1 MGGCVSTTHSNSA
14 AIQPG
19 PPPIQAAAPEGPLP
33 PSAQPTV
40 TPPAEDEAPGAAD
53 AVLVPTAAPEAAAI
67 QASPPPV
74 EAAASEGPLPPS
86 AQPTVTPPAE
96 DEAPG
101 AADAVLVPTAAPEAA
116 AVQASPPPVEAAAP
130 ESPLRPSV
138 QPIVTPPAKD
148 EGPTAADAVLVPT
161 AAPEAAAIQ
170 ASPPPIQAA
179 APEGPL
185 LPSAEPTVT
194 PPAEDEGPTAA
205 KAVLV
210 PTAAPTSTSALEAA
224 AAPQVEEVEATSSDI
239 RAVATDALPTQD
251 GLTRAATEAG
261 DNGKEVTESPRPGQE
276 IKDAAALPPDPVGVE
291 EVWAA
296 PASAEAEVVSG
307 EAIPDKE
314 ELQSLVAKAEE
325 PAHEPGETSVE
336 TPQAADT
343 VKPALG
349 EDGIEEI
356 SRQSIADANP
366 HLAARMDDQIQLAKG
381 DGFVRE
387 VLSRKELGVKE
398 GDLPFVLCSGI
409 SLKVLMAIS
418 ERAKRQAGDGPPL
431 TTGQI
436 VELFIVK
443 DTAERKC
450 RYFESL
456 EPGQIGWPTYFL
468 SHQWTA
474 RFCQVVED
482 VLQMLPNADVET
494 TYVWMDICANNQ
506 HDKQLLNSD
515 LRLLQAVLLCTR
527 YGTIFSMQRSTDPE
541 KLGLRQLPMSRA
553 WCVYELW
560 NTVRDPARGARCLLV
575 QDRGLSAVE
584 WEEMVQQLDVA
595 KCEAF
600 SDDDRKMILDNIERD
615 ATEGRSGAEQLNTQV
630 KVVLSLRPLFF
641 DNELARLDSATPP
654 DLQPVLEEVSRDA
667 VDGAA
672 GVGRLVWLQGG
683 AGGGKSTVSAA
694 LVRHFQDRPGD
705 QRPPGDRLL
714 LHHFT
719 KHNDLETQ
727 SDLRAVKT
735 LAYQLFEGAPAELA
749 AHYAALGPAGIAEL
763 KTASEAVAELL
774 VKPLALLGETRQVV
788 ILVDALDEGLN
799 QAQVDHLETPGRNS
813 VVGKCHANRIVQLVR
828 LLAKELPAHVRLVV
842 TSRAPEGP
850 EEYLHHMVGT
860 LPQVAALPV
869 SSCIAPE
876 DVAGRVA
883 ALLEARGSPVA
894 KGELEEHAGGSLVYY
909 RVLEGIL
916 KEVPAGE
923 APPVPTGL
931 AAAYEAFL
939 KVAGVDPERDAPALL
954 ALTSAREPLSWA
966 DLRKLGVGRQQVAR
980 LGLLFHEAPDFR
992 VYGLHKTVF
1001 DFFAGRLPGGSSAW
1015 RLDAGAGH
1023 RAFVAALK
1031 AEAVSWVGCPMSA
1044 YARRNIVHHAL
1055 LAAGGGA
1062 AADMDTLAE
1071 VVGWVPFWEKCYTAG
1086 EAQAAVDL
1094 IGRADPAAM
1103 GSVVADVVRTLRA
1116 HHAQMMADPG
1126 SLRMHCIDTPEETHF
1141 SRALRSGP
1149 QAALL
1154 RPNGWVLEGMKARCW
1169 PSYTSTLRRHIGP
1182 VTSVAFSPDG
1192 TLLAS
1197 ASADKTVRVWNALTG
1212 EEALPQPLRGHTGP
1226 VTSVAFSPDGTRL
1239 ASASKDETVRVWNA
1253 LTGEEAL
1260 PQPLRGHTR
1269 HVTSVAFSPDGTR
1282 LASASWDKTV
1292 RVWNALTGEE
1302 ALPQPLRGH
1311 TEGVTSVAFSP
1322 DGTRLASASE
1332 DETVRMWNA
1341 LTGEEALPQPLR
1353 GHTDRVTSVAFSP
1366 DGTRLASA
1374 SKDVTVRVWN
1384 ALTGEEALPQPLRG
1398 HTHWVTSVAFSPDG
1412 TRLASASL
1420 DGTVRVWNALTGEEA
1435 LPQPLQGHTKEVTSV
1450 AFSPDGTRLASA
1462 SEDETV
1468 RVWNA
1473 LTGEEALPQPLR
1485 GHTHWVTSVAFSP
1498 DGARLASASWD
1509 ETVRVW
1515 NAVTGEEVLPQP
1527 LRGHTHWVTSVA
1539 FSPDG
1544 TRLASAS
1551 GDKTVQVWNALTGE
1565 EALPQPLQGHTDEV
1579 TSVAFNRD
1587 GKLLASASEDKTVRV
1602 WNALTGEEA
1611 LPQPL
1616 RGHTRHVT
1624 SVAFSPDGTRLASA
1638 SKDETVRVWNAV
1650 TGEEALPQP
1659 LRGHTDTVTSVAF
1672 SPDGTRLAS
1681 ASFDGTVR
1689 VWNALTG
1696 EEALPQPLR
1705 GHIGWVNSVAFSP
1718 DGTRLASASR
1728 DKTVRVWNAVTGE
1741 EALPQP
1747 LRGHTGD
1754 VRSVAFSPDGRRLAS
1769 ASFDGTVRVWNAL
1782 TGEEALPQPLE
1793 G

>member
-1 MGGCVSTTHSNSA
+1 MIDFACVSFTTPTWSNDPRWCIPGIAATEAEHAKLAADRASSA
-14 AIQPG
+14 PVQGAHRYYPFVVEDRGRLGKSALTVVYIFAVLLAAVIQPGPQPTQAAAPEGSLPPSAEPTVTPPAKDEGPTPADAVSVPTVAPEATAIQAG
-19 PPPIQAAAPEGPLP
+19 PPPIQAAAPEGSLP
-33 PSAQPTV
+33 PSAEPIV
-40 TPPAEDEAPGAAD
+40 TPHAEDEG
-53 AVLVPTAAPEAAAI
+53 PT
-67 QASPPPV
+67 
-74 EAAASEGPLPPS
+74 
-86 AQPTVTPPAE
+86 
-96 DEAPG
+96 

-116 AVQASPPPVEAAAP
+116 AVQASPPP
-130 ESPLRPSV
+130 
-138 QPIVTPPAKD
+138 
-148 EGPTAADAVLVPT
+148 
-161 AAPEAAAIQ
+161 
-170 ASPPPIQAA
+170 IQAA
-179 APEGPL
+179 APEGSLP
-185 LPSAEPTVT
+185 PSAQPIVT

-205 KAVLV
+205 DAVSV
-210 PTAAPTSTSALEAA
+210 PTAAPTAA
-224 AAPQVEEVEATSSDI
+224 
-239 RAVATDALPTQD
+239 QD
-251 GLTRAATEAG
+251 GLEDATTEAG
-261 DNGKEVTESPRPGQE
+261 DSGKEATESPSPGQE
-276 IKDAAALPPDPVGVE
+276 AKIATAIPPDPVGTVGVE
-291 EVWAA
+291 EVRAA
-296 PASAEAEVVSG
+296 PASTEAAVVSE

-314 ELQSLVAKAEE
+314 ELQSLGAKAEE
-325 PAHEPGETSVE
+325 PAHEPREASAE
-336 TPQAADT
+336 TPHAADT
-343 VKPALG
+343 VKAPVG
-349 EDGIEEI
+349 EEDDIEEI
-356 SRQSIADANP
+356 PRQSIADANP

-456 EPGQIGWPTYFL
+456 EPGQIGWPAYFL

-527 YGTIFSMQRSTDPE
+527 YGTIFSMQRSTDPD

-600 SDDDRKMILDNIERD
+600 SENDRKMILDNIERD

-641 DNELARLDSATPP
+641 HNELARLDNATPP
-654 DLQPVLEEVSRDA
+654 DLQPVLEEIARDA

-694 LVRHFQDRPGD
+694 LVRHFQDRPDD

-727 SDLRAVKT
+727 SDLRAIKT
-735 LAYQLFEGAPAELA
+735 MAYQLFESAPAELA

-763 KTASEAVAELL
+763 KTASEAMAELL

-842 TSRAPEGP
+842 TSRVPEGP

-876 DVAGRVA
+876 DMAGRVA
-883 ALLEARGSPVA
+883 ALLEARGSSVT
-894 KGELEEHAGGSLVYY
+894 KSELEEHASGSLVYY

-939 KVAGVDPERDAPALL
+939 KAAGVDPERDAPALL

-980 LGLLFHEAPDFR
+980 LGILFHKAPDFR

-1031 AEAVSWVGCPMSA
+1031 AEAVSWVGSPMSP

-1062 AADMDTLAE
+1062 AADVDALAE

-1126 SLRMHCIDTPEETHF
+1126 SLRGLCIDTPEETHF
-1141 SRALRSGP
+1141 SRALRSWP

-1169 PSYTSTLRRHIGP
+1169 PAGISTLQGHTKEVR
-1182 VTSVAFSPDG
+1182 SVAFSPDG

-1197 ASADKTVRVWNALTG
+1197 ASEDRTVRVWNALTG
-1212 EEALPQPLRGHTGP
+1212 EEALPQPLRGHAYR
-1226 VTSVAFSPDGTRL
+1226 VFSVAFSPDGTRL
-1239 ASASKDETVRVWNA
+1239 ASASE
-1253 LTGEEAL
+1253 
-1260 PQPLRGHTR
+1260 
-1269 HVTSVAFSPDGTR
+1269 DG
-1282 LASASWDKTV
+1282 TV

-1311 TEGVTSVAFSP
+1311 TEMVY
-1322 DGTRLASASE
+1322 
-1332 DETVRMWNA
+1332 
-1341 LTGEEALPQPLR
+1341 
-1353 GHTDRVTSVAFSP
+1353 
-1366 DGTRLASA
+1366 
-1374 SKDVTVRVWN
+1374 
-1384 ALTGEEALPQPLRG
+1384 
-1398 HTHWVTSVAFSPDG
+1398 
-1412 TRLASASL
+1412 
-1420 DGTVRVWNALTGEEA
+1420 
-1435 LPQPLQGHTKEVTSV
+1435 SV

-1485 GHTHWVTSVAFSP
+1485 GHT
-1498 DGARLASASWD
+1498 G
-1509 ETVRVW
+1509 
-1515 NAVTGEEVLPQP
+1515 G
-1527 LRGHTHWVTSVA
+1527 VTSVA

-1551 GDKTVQVWNALTGE
+1551 LDETVRVWNTLTGE
-1565 EALPQPLQGHTDEV
+1565 EALPQPLRGHTGVV
-1579 TSVAFNRD
+1579 TSVAFSPD
-1587 GKLLASASEDKTVRV
+1587 GTRLASASLDETLRVWNAVTGEEALLQPLRGHTGEVLSVAFSPDGTRLASASEDRTVRVWNALTGKEALPQPLRGHTDRVTSVAFSPDGTRLASASEDRTVRV

-1616 RGHTRHVT
+1616 RGHTHYVSSVAFSPDGTRLASASEDWTVRVWNTLTGEEALPQPLRGHTGKVTSVAFSPDGTLLASASGDRTVRVWNALTEEEALPQPLRGHTGKITSVAFSPDGTRLASASWDNMVRVWNALTVEEALPQPLRGHTGPVLSVAFSPDGTRLASASRDNTVRVWNALTGKEALPHPLRGHTGWVTSVAFSPDGRRLASASYDRTVRVWNTLTGEEALPHPLRGHTWDVNSVAFSPDGTRLAGASGDKTVRVWNTLTGEEALLQPLRGHTGAVT

-1638 SKDETVRVWNAV
+1638 SE
-1650 TGEEALPQP
+1650 
-1659 LRGHTDTVTSVAF
+1659 
-1672 SPDGTRLAS
+1672 
-1681 ASFDGTVR
+1681 
-1689 VWNALTG
+1689 
-1696 EEALPQPLR
+1696 
-1705 GHIGWVNSVAFSP
+1705 
-1718 DGTRLASASR
+1718 
-1728 DKTVRVWNAVTGE
+1728 
-1741 EALPQP
+1741 
-1747 LRGHTGD
+1747 
-1754 VRSVAFSPDGRRLAS
+1754 
-1769 ASFDGTVRVWNAL
+1769 DGTVRVWNAL

>member
-1 MGGCVSTTHSNSA
+1 
-14 AIQPG
+14 
-19 PPPIQAAAPEGPLP
+19 
-33 PSAQPTV
+33 
-40 TPPAEDEAPGAAD
+40 
-53 AVLVPTAAPEAAAI
+53 
-67 QASPPPV
+67 
-74 EAAASEGPLPPS
+74 
-86 AQPTVTPPAE
+86 
-96 DEAPG
+96 
-101 AADAVLVPTAAPEAA
+101 
-116 AVQASPPPVEAAAP
+116 
-130 ESPLRPSV
+130 
-138 QPIVTPPAKD
+138 
-148 EGPTAADAVLVPT
+148 
-161 AAPEAAAIQ
+161 
-170 ASPPPIQAA
+170 
-179 APEGPL
+179 
-185 LPSAEPTVT
+185 
-194 PPAEDEGPTAA
+194 
-205 KAVLV
+205 
-210 PTAAPTSTSALEAA
+210 
-224 AAPQVEEVEATSSDI
+224 
-239 RAVATDALPTQD
+239 
-251 GLTRAATEAG
+251 
-261 DNGKEVTESPRPGQE
+261 
-276 IKDAAALPPDPVGVE
+276 
-291 EVWAA
+291 
-296 PASAEAEVVSG
+296 
-307 EAIPDKE
+307 
-314 ELQSLVAKAEE
+314 
-325 PAHEPGETSVE
+325 
-336 TPQAADT
+336 
-343 VKPALG
+343 
-349 EDGIEEI
+349 
-356 SRQSIADANP
+356 
-366 HLAARMDDQIQLAKG
+366 MDDQIQLAKG

-456 EPGQIGWPTYFL
+456 EPWQIGWPTYFL

-494 TYVWMDICANNQ
+494 TFVWMDICANNQ
-506 HDKQLLNSD
+506 HDTQLLNSD

-595 KCEAF
+595 KCEAY
-600 SDDDRKMILDNIERD
+600 SENDRKMILDNIERD

-641 DNELARLDSATPP
+641 DNELARLDNATPP

-694 LVRHFQDRPGD
+694 LVRHFQED

-749 AHYAALGPAGIAEL
+749 AHYAALGPSGIAEL

-842 TSRAPEGP
+842 TSRVPEGP

-883 ALLEARGSPVA
+883 ALLEARGSSVT
-894 KGELEEHAGGSLVYY
+894 KSELEEHAGDSLVYY

-931 AAAYEAFL
+931 VAAYEAFL

-966 DLRKLGVGRQQVAR
+966 DLRKLGVGQQQVAR
-980 LGLLFHEAPDFR
+980 LGILFHEAPDFR

-1031 AEAVSWVGCPMSA
+1031 AEAVSWVGCSMSA

-1062 AADMDTLAE
+1062 AADVDALAE

-1094 IGRADPAAM
+1094 IGHTDPAVM
-1103 GSVVADVVRTLRA
+1103 GSVVIDVVRTLRA

-1169 PSYTSTLRRHIGP
+1169 PAGISTLRGHAYY

-1192 TLLAS
+1192 TLLASASEDGTVRVWNALTGEAALPQPLRGHTGKVTSVAFSPHGTRLASASEDGTVRVWNALTGEEALPQPLRGHTGEVTSVAFSPHGTRLASASYDGTVRVWNALTGEEALPQPLEGHTGPVYCVAFSPHGTRLAS

-1212 EEALPQPLRGHTGP
+1212 EEALPQPLRGHTREVTSVAFSPDGNRLASASQDKTVRVWNPLTGEEALPQPLRGHTREVTSVAFSPDGRRLASASHDGTVRVWNALTGEEVLPQPLRGHTGPVYSVAFSPDGTLLASASQDKTVRVWNALTGEAALPQPLRGHTGP

-1239 ASASKDETVRVWNA
+1239 ASASHDGTVQVWNA
-1253 LTGEEAL
+1253 LTGEAAL
-1260 PQPLRGHTR
+1260 PQPLRGHTGP
-1269 HVTSVAFSPDGTR
+1269 VTSVAFSPDGTR
-1282 LASASWDKTV
+1282 LASASHDGTV
-1292 RVWNALTGEE
+1292 QVWNALTGEA

-1311 TEGVTSVAFSP
+1311 TGPVTSVAFSP
-1322 DGTRLASASE
+1322 DGTRLASASH
-1332 DETVRMWNA
+1332 DGTVQVWNA
-1341 LTGEEALPQPLR
+1341 LTGEEVLPQPLR
-1353 GHTDRVTSVAFSP
+1353 GHTGPVYSVAFSP
-1366 DGTRLASA
+1366 DGTLLASA
-1374 SKDVTVRVWN
+1374 SQDKTVRVWN
-1384 ALTGEEALPQPLRG
+1384 ALTGKEAQPQPLRG
-1398 HTHWVTSVAFSPDG
+1398 HTREVTSVAFSPHG
-1412 TRLASASL
+1412 TRLASASA

-1435 LPQPLQGHTKEVTSV
+1435 LLQPLRGHTREVTSV
-1450 AFSPDGTRLASA
+1450 AFSPDGTLLASA
-1462 SEDETV
+1462 SQDKTV
-1468 RVWNA
+1468 RVWNP
-1473 LTGEEALPQPLR
+1473 LTGKEALLQPLR
-1485 GHTHWVTSVAFSP
+1485 GHTGGVTSVAFSP
-1498 DGARLASASWD
+1498 
-1509 ETVRVW
+1509 
-1515 NAVTGEEVLPQP
+1515 
-1527 LRGHTHWVTSVA
+1527 H
-1539 FSPDG
+1539 G

-1551 GDKTVQVWNALTGE
+1551 RE
-1565 EALPQPLQGHTDEV
+1565 
-1579 TSVAFNRD
+1579 
-1587 GKLLASASEDKTVRV
+1587 KTVRV

-1616 RGHTRHVT
+1616 RGHTRGVT
-1624 SVAFSPDGTRLASA
+1624 SVAFSPHGTRLASA
-1638 SKDETVRVWNAV
+1638 SLDK
-1650 TGEEALPQP
+1650 
-1659 LRGHTDTVTSVAF
+1659 
-1672 SPDGTRLAS
+1672 
-1681 ASFDGTVR
+1681 TVR

-1696 EEALPQPLR
+1696 VEALPQPL
-1705 GHIGWVNSVAFSP
+1705 
-1718 DGTRLASASR
+1718 DG
-1728 DKTVRVWNAVTGE
+1728 
-1741 EALPQP
+1741 
-1747 LRGHTGD
+1747 
-1754 VRSVAFSPDGRRLAS
+1754 
-1769 ASFDGTVRVWNAL
+1769 
-1782 TGEEALPQPLE
+1782 
-1793 G
+1793 

>member
-1 MGGCVSTTHSNSA
+1 MGGCVSTTHGNSA

-19 PPPIQAAAPEGPLP
+19 PPPVPAAAPEGPLP

-40 TPPAEDEAPGAAD
+40 TPPAEDEAPA
-53 AVLVPTAAPEAAAI
+53 
-67 QASPPPV
+67 
-74 EAAASEGPLPPS
+74 
-86 AQPTVTPPAE
+86 
-96 DEAPG
+96 

-116 AVQASPPPVEAAAP
+116 AVQASPPPVQAAAP
-130 ESPLRPSV
+130 EGPLPPSA
-138 QPIVTPPAKD
+138 QPTVTPPAKD

-179 APEGPL
+179 ALEGPL
-185 LPSAEPTVT
+185 LPSAQPIVT
-194 PPAEDEGPTAA
+194 PRAEDEGPTAA

-210 PTAAPTSTSALEAA
+210 PTAAPTSTSAMEAA
-224 AAPQVEEVEATSSDI
+224 AAPQVEEVEAAAPEPVPTGEHGLPATFSNVG
-239 RAVATDALPTQD
+239 AVAADALPAQD
-251 GLTRAATEAG
+251 GLTDATTEAG
-261 DNGKEVTESPRPGQE
+261 DNGKETTEGPSPGQE
-276 IKDAAALPPDPVGVE
+276 AKDAAALLPDPIGME
-291 EVWAA
+291 EVRAA
-296 PASAEAEVVSG
+296 PASTEAAVVSE

-314 ELQSLVAKAEE
+314 ELHSLGAKAEE
-325 PAHEPGETSVE
+325 SAHEPGEASAE

-343 VKPALG
+343 VKASVG
-349 EDGIEEI
+349 EDDIEEI
-356 SRQSIADANP
+356 PRQSIADANP
-366 HLAARMDDQIQLAKG
+366 HLAARMDDQIRLAKG

-431 TTGQI
+431 TTKQI

-474 RFCQVVED
+474 PFCQVVED

-527 YGTIFSMQRSTDPE
+527 YGTIFSMQRSTDPD

-654 DLQPVLEEVSRDA
+654 DLQPVLEEVSRDV

-749 AHYAALGPAGIAEL
+749 AHYAALGPSGIAEL

-842 TSRAPEGP
+842 TSRVPEGP

-860 LPQVAALPV
+860 LPQVAAVSV

-883 ALLEARGSPVA
+883 ALLEARGSPVT

-966 DLRKLGVGRQQVAR
+966 DLRKLGVGQQQVAR
-980 LGLLFHEAPDFR
+980 LGILFHEAPDFR

-1031 AEAVSWVGCPMSA
+1031 AEAVSWVGASMSA

-1062 AADMDTLAE
+1062 AADVDALAE

-1116 HHAQMMADPG
+1116 HHAQMMVDPG
-1126 SLRMHCIDTPEETHF
+1126 SLRGHCIDTPRDTHF

-1169 PSYTSTLRRHIGP
+1169 PAYISTLRGHTEPVSSVAFSPDGTRLASASGDKTVRVWNALTGEEALPQPLRGHTDW

-1192 TLLAS
+1192 TRLASASYDKTVRVWNALTGEEALPQPLQGHTGGVTSVAFSPDGTRLASASQDETVRVWNALTGEEALPQPLQGHTDYVYSVAFSPDGTRLASASWDKTVRVWNALTGEEALPQPLRGHTGRVTSVAFSPDGTRLASASEDKTVRVWNALTGEEALPQPLRGHTKEVTSVAFSPDGTRLAS
-1197 ASADKTVRVWNALTG
+1197 ASADETVRVWNALTGEEALPQPLRGHTDWVTSVAFSPDGTRLASASSDKTVRVWNALTGEEALPQPLRGHTKEVTSVAFSPDGTRLASASEDKTVRVWNALTG

-1239 ASASKDETVRVWNA
+1239 ASASYDKTVRVWNALTGEEALPQPLQGHTGGVTSVAFSPDGTRLASASEDKTVRVWNALTGEEALPQPLQGHTYYVYSVAFSPDGTRLASASMDETVRVWNALTGEETLPQPLRGLTGPVLSVAFSPDGTRLASASYDWTVRVWNA

-1260 PQPLRGHTR
+1260 PQPLRGHTDR
-1269 HVTSVAFSPDGTR
+1269 VTSVAFSPDGTR

-1311 TEGVTSVAFSP
+1311 T
-1322 DGTRLASASE
+1322 
-1332 DETVRMWNA
+1332 
-1341 LTGEEALPQPLR
+1341 
-1353 GHTDRVTSVAFSP
+1353 DRVTS
-1366 DGTRLASA
+1366 L
-1374 SKDVTVRVWN
+1374 
-1384 ALTGEEALPQPLRG
+1384 
-1398 HTHWVTSVAFSPDG
+1398 
-1412 TRLASASL
+1412 
-1420 DGTVRVWNALTGEEA
+1420 
-1435 LPQPLQGHTKEVTSV
+1435 
-1450 AFSPDGTRLASA
+1450 
-1462 SEDETV
+1462 
-1468 RVWNA
+1468 
-1473 LTGEEALPQPLR
+1473 
-1485 GHTHWVTSVAFSP
+1485 AFSP
-1498 DGARLASASWD
+1498 DGAR
-1509 ETVRVW
+1509 
-1515 NAVTGEEVLPQP
+1515 
-1527 LRGHTHWVTSVA
+1527 
-1539 FSPDG
+1539 
-1544 TRLASAS
+1544 
-1551 GDKTVQVWNALTGE
+1551 
-1565 EALPQPLQGHTDEV
+1565 
-1579 TSVAFNRD
+1579 
-1587 GKLLASASEDKTVRV
+1587 LASASEDKTVRV

-1616 RGHTRHVT
+1616 
-1624 SVAFSPDGTRLASA
+1624 
-1638 SKDETVRVWNAV
+1638 
-1650 TGEEALPQP
+1650 
-1659 LRGHTDTVTSVAF
+1659 
-1672 SPDGTRLAS
+1672 
-1681 ASFDGTVR
+1681 
-1689 VWNALTG
+1689 
-1696 EEALPQPLR
+1696 
-1705 GHIGWVNSVAFSP
+1705 
-1718 DGTRLASASR
+1718 
-1728 DKTVRVWNAVTGE
+1728 
-1741 EALPQP
+1741 
-1747 LRGHTGD
+1747 
-1754 VRSVAFSPDGRRLAS
+1754 
-1769 ASFDGTVRVWNAL
+1769 
-1782 TGEEALPQPLE
+1782 E

>member
-1 MGGCVSTTHSNSA
+1 MGSCVSTILGNSA

-19 PPPIQAAAPEGPLP
+19 PPPTQAAAPEGPLP
-33 PSAQPTV
+33 PSTKPTV
-40 TPPAEDEAPGAAD
+40 TPPAEDEAPAAAD
-53 AVLVPTAAPEAAAI
+53 AILVPTAAL
-67 QASPPPV
+67 
-74 EAAASEGPLPPS
+74 G
-86 AQPTVTPPAE
+86 
-96 DEAPG
+96 
-101 AADAVLVPTAAPEAA
+101 AA
-116 AVQASPPPVEAAAP
+116 AV
-130 ESPLRPSV
+130 
-138 QPIVTPPAKD
+138 
-148 EGPTAADAVLVPT
+148 
-161 AAPEAAAIQ
+161 Q

-179 APEGPL
+179 ALEGPL

-194 PPAEDEGPTAA
+194 LPAEDEGPP
-205 KAVLV
+205 AVDAVSV
-210 PTAAPTSTSALEAA
+210 PAAAPEAA
-224 AAPQVEEVEATSSDI
+224 SAMDAVAAPQVKEVEAAAPEPVPTGEPGVPNFSDVG
-239 RAVATDALPTQD
+239 AVAADALPAQD
-251 GLTRAATEAG
+251 GLTDATTEAG
-261 DNGKEVTESPRPGQE
+261 DNGKEVTESPRLGQE
-276 IKDAAALPPDPVGVE
+276 IKGAAAPDPVDVE
-291 EVWAA
+291 EARAA
-296 PASAEAEVVSG
+296 PASTEAAVVSK
-307 EAIPDKE
+307 ETIPDKA
-314 ELQSLVAKAEE
+314 ELHSLGAKAE
-325 PAHEPGETSVE
+325 GDV
-336 TPQAADT
+336 
-343 VKPALG
+343 
-349 EDGIEEI
+349 IEEI
-356 SRQSIADANP
+356 SRRSIADANP

-506 HDKQLLNSD
+506 HDKQLLESD
-515 LRLLQAVLLCTR
+515 LKLLQAVLLCTR

-595 KCEAF
+595 KCEAY
-600 SDDDRKMILDNIERD
+600 SDKDRKMILDNIERD

-641 DNELARLDSATPP
+641 HNELTRLDIAAPP
-654 DLQPVLEEVSRDA
+654 DLQPLLQEISRDA

-705 QRPPGDRLL
+705 QRPLGDRLL

-735 LAYQLFEGAPAELA
+735 LAYQLFEGAPGELA
-749 AHYAALGPAGIAEL
+749 AHYAALGPSGIAEL
-763 KTASEAVAELL
+763 KTASEAVAKLL
-774 VKPLALLGETRQVV
+774 VKPLALLGETHQVV

-799 QAQVDHLETPGRNS
+799 QAQVDHLEDPRRNS

-842 TSRAPEGP
+842 TSRVPEGP

-869 SSCIAPE
+869 SRCIAPE

-883 ALLEARGSPVA
+883 ALLEARGSSVS
-894 KGELEEHAGGSLVYY
+894 KSELEEHAGGSLVYY

-923 APPVPTGL
+923 APPVPPGL

-966 DLRKLGVGRQQVAR
+966 DLRKLGVGQQQVAR
-980 LGLLFHEAPDFR
+980 LGILFHEAPDFR

-1015 RLDAGAGH
+1015 RLDAGTGH

-1031 AEAVSWVGCPMSA
+1031 AEAVSWEGCSMSA

-1062 AADMDTLAE
+1062 AADVDTLAE
-1071 VVGWVPFWEKCYTAG
+1071 VVGWVPFWEQCYIAG
-1086 EAQAAVDL
+1086 EAQATVDL

-1126 SLRMHCIDTPEETHF
+1126 SLRGLCIDTPEETHF

-1169 PSYTSTLRRHIGP
+1169 PSYTSTLRGHTGF

-1197 ASADKTVRVWNALTG
+1197 VSYDYTVRLWNALTG
-1212 EEALPQPLRGHTGP
+1212 EEALPQPLRGHTEP

-1239 ASASKDETVRVWNA
+1239 ASASHDETVRVWNA

-1260 PQPLRGHTR
+1260 PQPLRGHSY
-1269 HVTSVAFSPDGTR
+1269 V
-1282 LASASWDKTV
+1282 L
-1292 RVWNALTGEE
+1292 
-1302 ALPQPLRGH
+1302 
-1311 TEGVTSVAFSP
+1311 
-1322 DGTRLASASE
+1322 
-1332 DETVRMWNA
+1332 
-1341 LTGEEALPQPLR
+1341 
-1353 GHTDRVTSVAFSP
+1353 
-1366 DGTRLASA
+1366 
-1374 SKDVTVRVWN
+1374 
-1384 ALTGEEALPQPLRG
+1384 
-1398 HTHWVTSVAFSPDG
+1398 
-1412 TRLASASL
+1412 SL
-1420 DGTVRVWNALTGEEA
+1420 
-1435 LPQPLQGHTKEVTSV
+1435 
-1450 AFSPDGTRLASA
+1450 
-1462 SEDETV
+1462 
-1468 RVWNA
+1468 
-1473 LTGEEALPQPLR
+1473 
-1485 GHTHWVTSVAFSP
+1485 
-1498 DGARLASASWD
+1498 
-1509 ETVRVW
+1509 
-1515 NAVTGEEVLPQP
+1515 
-1527 LRGHTHWVTSVA
+1527 
-1539 FSPDG
+1539 
-1544 TRLASAS
+1544 
-1551 GDKTVQVWNALTGE
+1551 
-1565 EALPQPLQGHTDEV
+1565 
-1579 TSVAFNRD
+1579 
-1587 GKLLASASEDKTVRV
+1587 
-1602 WNALTGEEA
+1602 
-1611 LPQPL
+1611 
-1616 RGHTRHVT
+1616 
-1624 SVAFSPDGTRLASA
+1624 
-1638 SKDETVRVWNAV
+1638 
-1650 TGEEALPQP
+1650 
-1659 LRGHTDTVTSVAF
+1659 
-1672 SPDGTRLAS
+1672 
-1681 ASFDGTVR
+1681 
-1689 VWNALTG
+1689 
-1696 EEALPQPLR
+1696 
-1705 GHIGWVNSVAFSP
+1705 AFSP

-1747 LRGHTGD
+1747 LRGHTGP
-1754 VRSVAFSPDGRRLAS
+1754 VTSVAFSPDGTLLASASWDKTVRVWNAVTGEEALPQPLEGHTGTVTCVAFSPDGTRLAS
-1769 ASFDGTVRVWNAL
+1769 ASDDKTVRVWNTLTGEEALPQPLEGHTGEVTSVAFSPDGTRLASAGDWTVRMWNAL

-1793 G
+1793 GHTDTVNSVAFSPDCTRLASASRDKTVRVWNALTAEEALPQPLRGHTEPVYSVAFSPDGTLLASASDDKTVRVWNAVTGEEALPQPLEGHTDTANSVAFSPYGTLLASASEDNTVWVCNAVTGEEALPQLLEGHTSYVTSVAFSPDSARLASASEDNTVRVWNAVTGAEALPQPLRGHTDYVTSVAFSPDGARLASASRDKTVRVWNAVTGEEALPQPLEGHTDQVTSVAFSPDGMRLASASRDKTVRVWNAVTGAEALPQPLRGHTDYVTSVAFSPDGTRLASASRDKTVRVWNALTGEEGAAAAAGGAH